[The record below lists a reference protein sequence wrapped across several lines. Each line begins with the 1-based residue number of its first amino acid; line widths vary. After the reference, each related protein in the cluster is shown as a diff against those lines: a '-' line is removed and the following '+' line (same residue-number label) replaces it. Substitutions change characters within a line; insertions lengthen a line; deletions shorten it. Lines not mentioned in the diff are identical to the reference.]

1 MRFLFGDY
9 SLDADRRELRRGTET
24 VHVEPQVFDLLLY
37 LIRHRDKVVSKDDL
51 IANVWQGRV
60 VSEST
65 LSTRVNAARHAI
77 GDSGERQQL
86 IRTIARR
93 GVRFVGDVR
102 EDTSGAP
109 SIEADR
115 RGPPD
120 QDAAALAL
128 PLPDKPS
135 IAVLPFANMSDD
147 PQQEYFADGMADEI
161 ITALSRCG
169 WLFVIARNS
178 SFIYKGKAVDVRQVG
193 RELGVR
199 YVLEGSVRR
208 AGNRLRFVAQLI
220 EAASGAHIWADRFE
234 GELRDVFELQ
244 DRITESV
251 VGAIEPKLQLAEIER
266 LKQKPAAN
274 LDAYDCL
281 LRAQQQEYLYT
292 EESLVAAIRLAKQ
305 ALAIDP
311 DYARAMAFTA
321 HCYGLRVGQGWTLD
335 FEHDVSEGVRFAQR
349 AIELEQN
356 DANVAWMAAWAIWNL
371 RGDAMRARDWFSRS
385 LSLNPN
391 SAMAL
396 TFYGMTEGFQGH
408 TETAVEMV
416 ERGRRLSPRDPRG
429 WMSSLAMAVA
439 CNAAG
444 RFAECAGWAE
454 RALAQN
460 PRAASALR
468 NRAGALIGLG
478 RRQEA
483 IEAVKEM
490 LRIDPTITI
499 SGLRLRAPF
508 HVTNEKYWNRYMSQL
523 REAGLP
529 E

>member
-1 MRFLFGDY
+1 MRFLFGEFA
-9 SLDADRRELRRGTET
+9 LDADRRELSRRGEP
-24 VHVEPQVFDLLLY
+24 VHVEPQVFDLLRY
-37 LIRHRDKVVSKDDL
+37 LIQNRDRVVTKDDVL
-51 IANVWQGRV
+51 AAVWGGRI

-65 LSTRVNAARHAI
+65 LSNRINAARQAI
-77 GDSGERQQL
+77 GDSGEGQRL
-86 IRTIARR
+86 IRTVARR
-93 GVRFVGDVR
+93 GLRFVGEVR
-102 EDTSGAP
+102 EEAGEAP
-109 SIEADR
+109 
-115 RGPPD
+115 PP
-120 QDAAALAL
+120 AAAVGGTAPLEL
-128 PLPDKPS
+128 PHKPS
-135 IAVLPFANMSDD
+135 IAVLPFVNLSDD
-147 PQQEYFADGMADEI
+147 PQQEYFADGMAEEI

-178 SFIYKGKAVDVRQVG
+178 SFTYKGKAVDVREVG

-208 AGNRLRFVAQLI
+208 GGDRLRFTAQLI
-220 EAASGAHIWADRFE
+220 EADSGSHIWADRFE
-234 GELRDVFELQ
+234 GDLRDVFELQ

-251 VGAIEPKLQLAEIER
+251 VGAIEPQLQRAEIER

-274 LDAYDCL
+274 LDAYDLL

-292 EESLVAAIRLAKQ
+292 EESLTEAIGLAKQ

-311 DYARAMAFTA
+311 DYARAMAFAA

-335 FEHDVSEGVRFAQR
+335 FEHDSTEGLRFAQR
-349 AIELEQN
+349 AIEIEQN
-356 DANVAWMAAWAIWNL
+356 DANVSWMAAWAIWNL
-371 RGDAMRARDWFSRS
+371 RGDAMRARELFARS
-385 LSLNPN
+385 LSLNSN

-408 TETAVEMV
+408 TDVAVEMV

-429 WMSSLAMAVA
+429 WMSSLAMAVT

-444 RFAECAGWAE
+444 RFAECAAWAE
-454 RALAQN
+454 RALVQN

-468 NRAGALIGLG
+468 NLAAALIGLG
-478 RRQEA
+478 RRE
-483 IEAVKEM
+483 EAVEAVNEL

-499 SGLRLRAPF
+499 SGLRVRAPF
-508 HVTNEKYWNRYMSQL
+508 HITNEKYWNRYMSQL